1 MLRAPK
7 EDPMKEF
14 LVAIDGSEGSE
25 AAIDEALDLAQDV
38 GAHVTFA
45 FVRKPPSSLLGYPYY
60 ERLLSH
66 ELATARETLDSATDR
81 AEDVGIESESEI
93 LEGDP
98 VDEILSFA
106 DNRGADLIVM
116 SSRGRGA
123 FAGAPCSEASRAA
136 SSSTRAFRCSSRR
149 SARPGSSPRSRQ
161 GRRWTSSCSSW
172 QRARRPSP
180 RG

>member
-1 MLRAPK
+1 MAAWWTGSMLRAPK
-7 EDPMKEF
+7 EDPMKDF
-14 LVAIDGSEGSE
+14 LVAIDGSDGSD

-45 FVRKPPSSLLGYPYY
+45 FVRKPPSSLLGFPYY

-123 FAGAPCSEASRAA
+123 FAGALLGSVSSGVVRHASVPVLVAKE
-136 SSSTRAFRCSSRR
+136 R
-149 SARPGSSPRSRQ
+149 SARIV
-161 GRRWTSSCSSW
+161 
-172 QRARRPSP
+172 AA
-180 RG
+180 

>member
-1 MLRAPK
+1 MAAVRMGSMLRAPK

-66 ELATARETLDSATDR
+66 ELATAREALDSATDR
-81 AEDVGIESESEI
+81 AEDVGIDSESEI

-116 SSRGRGA
+116 GSRGRGA
-123 FAGAPCSEASRAA
+123 FAGALLGSVSSGVVQHASVPVLVAKE
-136 SSSTRAFRCSSRR
+136 R
-149 SARPGSSPRSRQ
+149 SARHL
-161 GRRWTSSCSSW
+161 
-172 QRARRPSP
+172 AVA
-180 RG
+180 

>member
-1 MLRAPK
+1 MADVRMGSMLRAPK

-123 FAGAPCSEASRAA
+123 FAGALLGSVSSGVVQHASVPVLVAKE
-136 SSSTRAFRCSSRR
+136 R
-149 SARPGSSPRSRQ
+149 SARLV
-161 GRRWTSSCSSW
+161 
-172 QRARRPSP
+172 AA
-180 RG
+180 

>member
-1 MLRAPK
+1 MAAGRMGSMLRAPK

-123 FAGAPCSEASRAA
+123 FAGALLGSVSSGVVQHASVPVLVAKE
-136 SSSTRAFRCSSRR
+136 R
-149 SARPGSSPRSRQ
+149 SARHL
-161 GRRWTSSCSSW
+161 
-172 QRARRPSP
+172 AVA
-180 RG
+180 

>member
-1 MLRAPK
+1 MAAGRMGSMLRALK

-25 AAIDEALDLAQDV
+25 AAIDEALDLAQQV

-45 FVRKPPSSLLGYPYY
+45 FVRKPPSALLGYPYY
-60 ERLLSH
+60 ERLLSN

-123 FAGAPCSEASRAA
+123 FAGALLGSVSSGVVQHASVPVLVAKE
-136 SSSTRAFRCSSRR
+136 R
-149 SARPGSSPRSRQ
+149 SARHL
-161 GRRWTSSCSSW
+161 
-172 QRARRPSP
+172 AVA
-180 RG
+180 

>member
-1 MLRAPK
+1 MAARQTGSMLRAPK
-7 EDPMKEF
+7 EDPMKKF

-25 AAIDEALDLAQDV
+25 AAIDEALDLAQHV
-38 GAHVTFA
+38 GAYVTFA

-123 FAGAPCSEASRAA
+123 FAGALLGSV
-136 SSSTRAFRCSSRR
+136 SSGVVQHAGVPVLVAKER
-149 SARPGSSPRSRQ
+149 SARIV
-161 GRRWTSSCSSW
+161 
-172 QRARRPSP
+172 AA
-180 RG
+180 

>member
-1 MLRAPK
+1 MAAWWTGSMLRAPK
-7 EDPMKEF
+7 EDPMKDF
-14 LVAIDGSEGSE
+14 LVAIDGSDGSD

-123 FAGAPCSEASRAA
+123 FAGALLGSVSSGVVRHASVPVLVAKE
-136 SSSTRAFRCSSRR
+136 R
-149 SARPGSSPRSRQ
+149 SARIV
-161 GRRWTSSCSSW
+161 
-172 QRARRPSP
+172 AA
-180 RG
+180 

>member
-1 MLRAPK
+1 MAPGRIGSMLRAPK

-123 FAGAPCSEASRAA
+123 FAGALLGSVSSGVVQHASVPVLVAKE
-136 SSSTRAFRCSSRR
+136 R
-149 SARPGSSPRSRQ
+149 SARLV
-161 GRRWTSSCSSW
+161 
-172 QRARRPSP
+172 AA
-180 RG
+180 

>member
-1 MLRAPK
+1 MAAGRMGSMLRALK

-45 FVRKPPSSLLGYPYY
+45 FVRQPPSALLGYPYY
-60 ERLLSH
+60 ERLLSN

-123 FAGAPCSEASRAA
+123 FAGALLGSVSSGVVQHASVPVLVAKE
-136 SSSTRAFRCSSRR
+136 R
-149 SARPGSSPRSRQ
+149 SARHL
-161 GRRWTSSCSSW
+161 
-172 QRARRPSP
+172 AVA
-180 RG
+180 